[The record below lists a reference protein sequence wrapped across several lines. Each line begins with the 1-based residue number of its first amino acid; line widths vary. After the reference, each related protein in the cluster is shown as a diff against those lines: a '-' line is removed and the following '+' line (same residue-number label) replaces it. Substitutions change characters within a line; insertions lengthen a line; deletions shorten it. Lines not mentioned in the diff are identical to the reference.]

1 MFYESKEFLHSH
13 LTLDKMKI
21 FQLFAGLATASSS
34 LDTLVK
40 GTADLREMMEQV
52 VMKPPPTAECIKEFL
67 DSCLYCVENIQLG
80 SPFCDESNPN
90 FNGIVCAIQ
99 LNVCLVQQL
108 EGIFQRPQC
117 Q

>member
-1 MFYESKEFLHSH
+1 
-13 LTLDKMKI
+13 MKI

-40 GTADLREMMEQV
+40 GTADLREMIEQV
-52 VMKPPPTAECIKEFL
+52 VMKPPPSAECIKEFL
-67 DSCLYCVENIQLG
+67 DGCLYCAENIQVG

-99 LNVCLVQQL
+99 LNICLVQQL
-108 EGIFQRPQC
+108 EGLWQRPQC